1 MKDSHPHGHE
11 GHGLG
16 GHGHGIGGGRHGGHS
31 HGGLSHG
38 ASGSA
43 EGPAGGIKRGLIAG
57 IALNLLIVVAEVV
70 AGFAADS
77 LGLLSDAV
85 HNFTDIAALGITWYA
100 IEQARKP
107 PTASKTFG
115 FHRTGILTALINSLA
130 MVAVTLW
137 IFYEAYQRFLDPQP
151 VSGAIVMITAMLA
164 LCANLLIV
172 VVLRKRSSGDINIR
186 SAILH
191 LLGDAAAS
199 AAVIVAG
206 AIILATGWYVVDPLI
221 SVGLGLAIL
230 WGAWQIIRETL
241 EIFLESSPRAIDVDQ
256 LVLEMKEE
264 DGVLDIHDIHVWTLG
279 SEIYALSCHVVVED
293 VMLSES
299 SRILSDLK
307 KMLARD
313 FGIVHSTLEFETE
326 PCDVVGP
333 YCNINH
339 V

>member
-1 MKDSHPHGHE
+1 MSPLHSHS
-11 GHGLG
+11 HGLG
-16 GHGHGIGGGRHGGHS
+16 GHGREDGGGPGVP
-31 HGGLSHG
+31 LS
-38 ASGSA
+38 S
-43 EGPAGGIKRGLIAG
+43 IKRSLIAG
-57 IALNLLIVVAEVV
+57 IGLNLLIVVAEIV
-70 AGFAADS
+70 AGIMAGS

-85 HNFTDIAALGITWYA
+85 HNFTDIAALGITWFA

-137 IFYEAYQRFLDPQP
+137 IFYEAYLRFQDPQP
-151 VSGAIVMITAMLA
+151 VGGALVMITATLA

-172 VVLRKRSSGDINIR
+172 VLLRNRASGDINIR

-199 AAVIVAG
+199 AAVVVAG
-206 AIILATGWYVVDPLI
+206 LVILATGWNIVDPLI

-241 EIFLESSPRAIDVDQ
+241 EIFLESSPRSIDVDQ
-256 LVLEMKEE
+256 LVSEMQEE
-264 DGVLDIHDIHVWTLG
+264 EGVLAVHDIHVWTLG

-293 VMLSES
+293 VMISES
-299 SRILSDLK
+299 SRIMSDLK

-313 FGIVHSTLEFETE
+313 FGIAHSTLEFETE
-326 PCDVVGP
+326 PCDVKGP

-339 V
+339 T

>member
-1 MKDSHPHGHE
+1 MSLGHSHSHGHG
-11 GHGLG
+11 GHGLA
-16 GHGHGIGGGRHGGHS
+16 GHGHGAPAAGGGPVAPTNS
-31 HGGLSHG
+31 V
-38 ASGSA
+38 
-43 EGPAGGIKRGLIAG
+43 KRGLIAG
-57 IALNLLIVVAEVV
+57 IVLNLLIVVAEVV
-70 AGFAADS
+70 AGILADS

-137 IFYEAYQRFLDPQP
+137 IFYEAYQRFLDPHP
-151 VSGAIVMITAMLA
+151 VGGAVVMITATLA

-206 AIILATGWYVVDPLI
+206 AVILATGWYIVDPLI

-256 LVLEMKEE
+256 LVREMKEE

-299 SRILSDLK
+299 NRILSDLK

-313 FGIVHSTLEFETE
+313 FGIMHSTLEFETE
-326 PCDVVGP
+326 ACDVNGP

-339 V
+339 T

>member
-1 MKDSHPHGHE
+1 MSPLHSHSHSHGRRGLGNHGHE
-11 GHGLG
+11 G
-16 GHGHGIGGGRHGGHS
+16 R
-31 HGGLSHG
+31 
-38 ASGSA
+38 
-43 EGPAGGIKRGLIAG
+43 GPEVPVSSIKRGLVIG

-70 AGFAADS
+70 AGIAAGS

-85 HNFTDIAALGITWYA
+85 HNFTDIAALGITWFA

-115 FHRTGILTALINSLA
+115 FHRTGILTALINSLS

-151 VSGAIVMITAMLA
+151 VGGAIVMITATLA
-164 LCANLLIV
+164 LCANLGIIG
-172 VVLRKRSSGDINIR
+172 VLRKRSSGDINIR

-199 AAVIVAG
+199 AAVVVAG
-206 AIILATGWYVVDPLI
+206 LVILATGWYVVDPLI
-221 SVGLGLAIL
+221 SVILGLAIL
-230 WGAWQIIRETL
+230 WGAWQIIHETL
-241 EIFLESSPRAIDVDQ
+241 EIFLESAPRAIDVDQ
-256 LVLEMKEE
+256 LVSEMQEE
-264 DGVLDIHDIHVWTLG
+264 DGVLAIHDIHVWTLG
-279 SEIYALSCHVVVED
+279 SEIYALSCHVVVKD
-293 VMLSES
+293 VMVSES
-299 SRILSDLK
+299 SRIMSDLK

-326 PCDVVGP
+326 PCDVKGP

-339 V
+339 T

>member
-1 MKDSHPHGHE
+1 MSQSHSHSH

-16 GHGHGIGGGRHGGHS
+16 GHGHGANGGS
-31 HGGLSHG
+31 
-38 ASGSA
+38 
-43 EGPAGGIKRGLIAG
+43 EVPAGSVKRGLIAG
-57 IALNLLIVVAEVV
+57 IALNLLIVIAEVV
-70 AGFAADS
+70 AGIAADS

-137 IFYEAYQRFLDPQP
+137 IFYEAYQRFLDPRP
-151 VSGAIVMITAMLA
+151 VGGAIVMITATLA

-172 VVLRKRSSGDINIR
+172 VVLRHRSSGDINIR

-199 AAVIVAG
+199 AAVIVG
-206 AIILATGWYVVDPLI
+206 GVVILATGWYVVDPLI

-241 EIFLESSPRAIDVDQ
+241 EIFLENAPRAIDVDQ
-256 LVLEMKEE
+256 LVREMKEE

-293 VMLSES
+293 AMVSES
-299 SRILSDLK
+299 SRIMSDLK
-307 KMLARD
+307 KMLERD

-326 PCDVVGP
+326 RCCEVEGP
-333 YCNINH
+333 YCNINNT
-339 V
+339 

>member
-1 MKDSHPHGHE
+1 MSSTHSHSHGQKKS
-11 GHGLG
+11 G
-16 GHGHGIGGGRHGGHS
+16 HGGHH

-38 ASGSA
+38 AKGGA
-43 EGPAGGIKRGLIAG
+43 EIPTSSIKRGLIAG
-57 IALNLLIVVAEVV
+57 IALNLLIVMAEVI
-70 AGFAADS
+70 AGIAADS

-151 VSGAIVMITAMLA
+151 VAGALVMLTATLA

-172 VVLRKRSSGDINIR
+172 VVLRNRASGDINIR

-206 AIILATGWYVVDPLI
+206 IVILATGWYAVDPLI

-241 EIFLESSPRAIDVDQ
+241 EIFLESAPRAIDVDQ
-256 LVLEMKEE
+256 LVREMKEE

-279 SEIYALSCHVVVED
+279 SGIYALSCHVVVED
-293 VMLSES
+293 AMVSES
-299 SRILSDLK
+299 SRIMSDLK
-307 KMLARD
+307 KMLVRD
-313 FGIVHSTLEFETE
+313 FEIVHSTLEFETE
-326 PCDVVGP
+326 PCCEVKGP

-339 V
+339 T

>member
-1 MKDSHPHGHE
+1 MSPLHSHSHGH
-11 GHGLG
+11 GGRGQRSHSLG
-16 GHGHGIGGGRHGGHS
+16 GHGHG
-31 HGGLSHG
+31 
-38 ASGSA
+38 ASGGTGVPMSS
-43 EGPAGGIKRGLIAG
+43 IKRGLIAG

-70 AGFAADS
+70 AGIAAGS
-77 LGLLSDAV
+77 LGLLSDAI
-85 HNFTDIAALGITWYA
+85 HNFTDMAALGITWFA

-137 IFYEAYQRFLDPQP
+137 IFYEAYQRFQDPQP
-151 VSGAIVMITAMLA
+151 VGGAIVMITATLA
-164 LCANLLIV
+164 LCANLGIIG
-172 VVLRKRSSGDINIR
+172 VLRNRSSGDINIR

-199 AAVIVAG
+199 AAVVVAG
-206 AIILATGWYVVDPLI
+206 IVIVATGWYAVDPLI
-221 SVGLGLAIL
+221 SVVLGLAIL
-230 WGAWQIIRETL
+230 WGAWQIIRETI

-256 LVLEMKEE
+256 LMSEMKEE
-264 DGVLDIHDIHVWTLG
+264 VGVLDIHDIHVWTLG

-313 FGIVHSTLEFETE
+313 FGIIHSTLEFETE
-326 PCDVVGP
+326 PCDVKGP

-339 V
+339 T

>member
-1 MKDSHPHGHE
+1 MSQRHSHSHGR

-16 GHGHGIGGGRHGGHS
+16 GHGHGVNGGP
-31 HGGLSHG
+31 
-38 ASGSA
+38 
-43 EGPAGGIKRGLIAG
+43 EVPAGSVKRGLIAG
-57 IALNLLIVVAEVV
+57 IALNLLIVIAEVV
-70 AGFAADS
+70 AGIAADS

-137 IFYEAYQRFLDPQP
+137 IFYEAYQRFLEPQP
-151 VSGAIVMITAMLA
+151 VGGGIVMITATLA

-172 VVLRKRSSGDINIR
+172 VVLRNRSSGDINIR

-191 LLGDAAAS
+191 LLADAAAS

-206 AIILATGWYVVDPLI
+206 IVIIATDWYVVDPLI

-326 PCDVVGP
+326 PCDVSGP

-339 V
+339 K